1 MIYNIQTFLT
11 TNAEIF
17 IPRAST
23 IQGSTV
29 QTFQR
34 NGKNLELPGLVYS
47 FLPSRPNAP
56 AGDSYPQQRVVA
68 SSSWDIRQSAGV
80 DTNLVKVRV
89 FIVPFTDT
97 TSICTYALPTSDN
110 HHIQQYGDVELQ
122 GSRYYF
128 FVEMPPGFHQN
139 TTSVATPT
147 PSTVSNT
154 PRHQTSLGPA
164 VRDNNQHRV
173 IN

>member
-1 MIYNIQTFLT
+1 MNYNTQTFLT

-17 IPRAST
+17 IPSAAT
-23 IQGSTV
+23 IQGSAV

-47 FLPSRPNAP
+47 FLPSRPDAP
-56 AGDSYPQQRVVA
+56 ANGSYPQQRVVA
-68 SSSWDIRQSAGV
+68 SRSWDVRQSDPMG
-80 DTNLVKVRV
+80 TNLVKVRV
-89 FIVPFTDT
+89 FIIPLTDT

-110 HHIQQYGDVELQ
+110 HHIQQYSDVELQ

-154 PRHQTSLGPA
+154 PGRQTSLGPA

>member
-1 MIYNIQTFLT
+1 MIYNTQTFLT

-17 IPRAST
+17 IPSTAT

-47 FLPSRPNAP
+47 FLPSRPDAP
-56 AGDSYPQQRVVA
+56 ANDSHPQQRVVA
-68 SSSWDIRQSAGV
+68 SRSWDVRQGSAMSTGV
-80 DTNLVKVRV
+80 VKVRV
-89 FIVPFTDT
+89 FIIPLTNE
-97 TSICTYALPTSDN
+97 TSICTYALPTSDS
-110 HHIQQYGDVELQ
+110 HQIQQYSDVELQ

-139 TTSVATPT
+139 TMNITTST
-147 PSTVSNT
+147 PSTASNT
-154 PRHQTSLGPA
+154 PGRQTSLGPA